1 MHTLLV
7 VDDDADVL
15 ATLTRSFRKGYKTLA
30 ASGGEAALEIL
41 NSQSVD
47 LIICDQRMPGVG
59 GVEVLTHA
67 FNVQPQAVRILLTG
81 YTDVES
87 LLACVNEAHIYKY
100 VTKPWIPDDLNFTVV
115 RALESLDLQR
125 ELDKARYL
133 LETAYKDAVV
143 MLCLAAEGKDQDT
156 SSHLYRVQHYTE
168 ALALAV
174 GVNAKDA
181 EHMGL
186 MSMLHDIGKL
196 ATPDAILKKPG
207 KLTEEEWGIMREHPL
222 AGVKIL
228 GTNPFY
234 ELAREVSAG
243 HHENFDGTGYPNQLK
258 GEEIPLSA
266 RIVKLAD
273 VFDALT
279 TKRPYKEPWTM
290 EAAFENIE
298 SHSDGMFDPRLVEEF
313 KKLFKNGTL
322 TRIQATYKN

>member
-7 VDDDADVL
+7 VDDDPDVL
-15 ATLTRSFRKGYKTLA
+15 ATLVRSFRKGYKTLS

-47 LIICDQRMPGVG
+47 LIICDQRMPNVG

-67 FNVQPQAVRILLTG
+67 LQFQPDAIRILLTG

-87 LLACVNEAHIYKY
+87 LLACVNDAHIYKY
-100 VTKPWIPDDLNFTVV
+100 ITKPWIPDDLNFTVV

-125 ELDKARYL
+125 QLDVARLL
-133 LETAYKDAVV
+133 LESAYKDAVV

-156 SSHLYRVQHYTE
+156 SSHLHRVQHYTE
-168 ALALAV
+168 ALAIAV
-174 GVNAKDA
+174 GVDEKEAA
-181 EHMGL
+181 HMGL

-196 ATPDAILKKPG
+196 ATPDAILKKAE
-207 KLTEEEWGIMREHPL
+207 KLTDEEWIIMREHPL

-228 GTNPFY
+228 GNNPFY

-243 HHENFDGTGYPNQLK
+243 HHENFDGTGYPNKLQAA
-258 GEEIPLSA
+258 EIPLSA

-290 EAAFENIE
+290 EAAMTQIE
-298 SHSDGMFDPRLVEEF
+298 SESGSAFDPKIVAEF
-313 KKLFKNGTL
+313 KKLFDNGTL
-322 TRIQATYKN
+322 ARIKEAYR